1 MKNYVLTAISKI
13 KNKNTKNAVRA
24 ELEDHYY
31 ERISYYMEIGYDE
44 ETAKIKADEVMGDNA
59 ELVGE
64 QLDAIN
70 NNYRIISVLFV
81 LVNLIFLFFLALFNL
96 FSEEPTTATIYTVST
111 AFTIISLIEMY
122 VGVKYKLSLISF
134 ITAANFVLSFFMMK
148 GYVPFVF
155 SAFKLLKGES
165 RYLVNLM
172 CNHNWMCTNQFVYRL
187 SIVFTVICICL
198 SVFSAVLILKFNKMS
213 FGKRDLKQEYAV
225 KAVLI
230 FLIIIIAAVFI
241 FYCFLIHDDYQNY
254 EMKES
259 FEGVYVIES
268 DEKVN
273 PESIEED
280 DYNFLFIHFDWS
292 DEDAH
297 DDDDVFHYC
306 DVYTD
311 YIVTSE
317 TDADIKCQRDILYGE
332 FQPSKDYVMV
342 VPVFWD
348 YSSNARYCDFS
359 NSEWRSTS
367 DEFIE
372 ESDEFQCFHIIV
384 KYKIKIFEK

>member
-1 MKNYVLTAISKI
+1 MKNYVLTVISKI
-13 KNKNTKNAVRA
+13 KKENTKNAVRA

-31 ERISYYMEIGYDE
+31 ERISYYMDIGYDE
-44 ETAKIKADEVMGDNA
+44 KTAKIKADEVMGDNA

-64 QLDAIN
+64 QLDTIN
-70 NNYRIISVLFV
+70 NNYRTVSVLFV
-81 LVNLIFLFFLALFNL
+81 LVNLISLLFLALYNL
-96 FSEEPTTATIYTVST
+96 FSEEPTTAAIYTAST
-111 AFTIISLIEMY
+111 AFIIISLIEMY
-122 VGVKYKLSLISF
+122 MGVKYKLSFISL

-155 SAFKLLKGES
+155 SAFKLLNGES

-172 CNHNWMCTNQFVYRL
+172 CNHNWMCTNQFIYGL
-187 SIVFTVICICL
+187 SIVFIVICICL
-198 SVFSAVLILKFNKMS
+198 SAFSAVLILKFNKMS
-213 FGKRDLKQEYAV
+213 LGKRNLKQESAV
-225 KAVLI
+225 KSVLI

-241 FYCFLIHDDYQNY
+241 FYCFLIYDDYQNY
-254 EMKES
+254 EMKDA

-292 DEDAH
+292 HEDAH
-297 DDDDVFHYC
+297 DYNEAFYYC

-332 FQPSKDYVMV
+332 FQPTKDYVMV
-342 VPVFWD
+342 VPVWWD
-348 YSSNARYCDFS
+348 YSSNVRYCDFS

-372 ESDEFQCFHIIV
+372 ESDEFLRSNIIL